1 MKNSNSE
8 KHLILRAQDGDDQA
22 FEKLV
27 TMHEQSVM
35 SLALYV
41 MGNVQDAQD
50 VFQEAF
56 IRVYHHLS
64 TFRFESQFNTW
75 LHRIVMNC
83 AFNIKRKEKRFLSL
97 VRSTQDESYVWD
109 IADDDNQQPDALLIR
124 QEVWQVIEKNLPK
137 LSMMERVV
145 FVLRYRQEFK
155 LKEIA
160 EITESSLGTVKNYL
174 FRGTQKMKQSLKS
187 YVKAES

>member
-8 KHLILRAQDGDDQA
+8 KNLILRAQDGDDRA

-56 IRVYHHLS
+56 IRVYRHLG

-75 LHRIVMNC
+75 LHKIVMNC

-97 VRSTQDESYVWD
+97 VRSTQDESY
-109 IADDDNQQPDALLIR
+109 IADDECTQPDSLLIR
-124 QEVWQVIEKNLPK
+124 QEVWQVIESNLPK

-187 YVKAES
+187 YVKAEP